1 MYNSNMITLIKEDFF
16 PLKFKCIFE
25 NIPDDVNTLC
35 EKFYILNM
43 MTLIGLSRVLQILF
57 ILTFIKFIDDINKI
71 NSSHNF
77 YIVF

>member
-1 MYNSNMITLIKEDFF
+1 MITLIIKEGFF
-16 PLKFKCIFE
+16 HLNSSVYLKIYRMMLMPYVK
-25 NIPDDVNTLC
+25 N
-35 EKFYILNM
+35 FYILNI